1 MMNTVFTKIFEE
13 PEFNIK
19 EILRYSGCK
28 EPTEDVLCVLDEC
41 IEECKKELVYR
52 VCYCETCVNVGEGC
66 VDFPFA
72 KVKST
77 ALAKNLSGCKT
88 VILFA
93 ATVGIGIDRL
103 IAKYGKV
110 SQTKAVFF
118 QAIGAERIESL
129 CDTFEKEQMDFKA
142 AEKKFLR
149 PRFSPGYGDFELGV
163 QSDIFRV
170 LDCPRRIGLSLNKS
184 LLMSPSKSVTAIIG
198 VSDKQEVCA
207 SGCDLCNKKDC
218 AFKERI

>member
-1 MMNTVFTKIFEE
+1 MNTVFTKIFEE

-19 EILRYSGCK
+19 EILRYAGCK
-28 EPTEDVLCVLDEC
+28 EQTADVLDVLDEC

-52 VCYCETCVNVGEGC
+52 VCYGEFPVTFGSGYIE
-66 VDFPFA
+66 FPFTR
-72 KVKST
+72 VKST
-77 ALAKNLSGCKT
+77 ALAKNLSGCET
-88 VILFA
+88 AIVFA

-129 CDTFEKEQMDFKA
+129 ADTFEKEQRNFKA

-149 PRFSPGYGDFELGV
+149 PRFSPGYADFELGV

-198 VSDKQEVCA
+198 ISDRQAVCA
-207 SGCDLCNKKDC
+207 SGCNLCDKKDC
-218 AFKERI
+218 AFKERG